1 MIRSTLRAL
10 LLLWLVTP
18 LFAQQSAPQYKVTGS
33 IPIEGAGGWDY
44 AYIDSANRTL
54 YVTHGTE
61 LQLIDLATE
70 KPTAKI
76 TGMNR
81 LHGVATAD
89 DLNRGFTSDGGDN
102 VVVIFDLKTNQI
114 LQRVKAGTNPDAIIY
129 EPTTQRVFAFNGRS
143 GDATA
148 INAKDGSIA
157 GSVDLGGK
165 PEFAAVDGKGFI
177 YDNLEDRSQIVKI
190 DASTIKVVARWPLK
204 PCEEPSGLAID
215 TAAHRLFSVCDNQK
229 MAVVDYDSGNV
240 VATVPI
246 GEGPDAAAFDPD
258 KKLAFSSN
266 GEGTLTVVKQQ
277 GSDKYSVAQALTT
290 EKSARTMA
298 IDPKTHKIYLPA
310 AQFGPPPAA
319 TSDNPHPR
327 PSIVPGTFHL
337 VVISPM

>member
-1 MIRSTLRAL
+1 MPRSILTAFL
-10 LLLWLVTP
+10 LMSCIGLP
-18 LFAQQSAPQYKVTGS
+18 LAAQQYKVTGS
-33 IPIEGAGGWDY
+33 IPIEGPGGWDY

-54 YVTHGTE
+54 YVTHGGE
-61 LQLIDLATE
+61 LQLVDLSTE

-76 TGMNR
+76 TGMSR

-89 DLNRGFTSDGGDN
+89 DLNRGFISDGGDN
-102 VVVIFDLKTNQI
+102 VVVVFDLKTNQI
-114 LQRVKAGTNPDAIIY
+114 IQRVKAGTNPDAIVF

-177 YDNLEDRSQIVKI
+177 YDNLEDKSELVKI
-190 DASTIKVVARWPLK
+190 DAKTVKIVARWPLK
-204 PCEEPSGLAID
+204 PCEGPSGLAID
-215 TAAHRLFSVCDNQK
+215 TVAHRLFSVCDEK
-229 MAVVDYDSGNV
+229 TMAVSDYDSGKV

-266 GEGTLTVVKQQ
+266 GAGTLTIVKQD
-277 GSDKYSVAQALTT
+277 GPDKYSVAQTLTT

-298 IDPKTHKIYLPA
+298 LDPKTHKIYLPA

-319 TSDNPHPR
+319 TPDDPRPR

-337 VVISPM
+337 IVVSPN